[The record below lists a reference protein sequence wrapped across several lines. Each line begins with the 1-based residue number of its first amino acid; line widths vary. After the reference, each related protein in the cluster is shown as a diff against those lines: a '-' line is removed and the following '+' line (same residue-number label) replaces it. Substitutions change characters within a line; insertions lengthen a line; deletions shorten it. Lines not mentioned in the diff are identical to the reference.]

1 MGDGGLGAAGVDE
14 ADVLVPDLLGHDGNP
29 FTGRNVPDDP

>member
-1 MGDGGLGAAGVDE
+1 MGDGGLGAAGIHE
-14 ADVLVPDLLGHDGNP
+14 ADVFVTHLLGHDGIP